1 MKPPAEKQDLQL
13 MSRMFGD
20 IAPRYDFV
28 TRTFSFGMDSRWKQL
43 AVVRARLPEN
53 AVVLDLACGTGDFS
67 ELILRKLPRSR
78 TVAADLTEPML
89 ELARKRGIRT
99 VVCADAQLLP
109 FPNDAFDCVFVGYGL
124 RNFPD
129 LTVALAEIAR
139 VLRPNGWLVTLDFF
153 LPANPILRRL
163 FLTILFTQGAAWGLL
178 LHGRPRTYTY
188 IPDSL
193 RNFMSARDLVTRLQ
207 SAGFSSVDCREFL
220 FGGIAVHWAI
230 KS

>member
-1 MKPPAEKQDLQL
+1 

-43 AVVRARLPEN
+43 AVDRSPLPAD

-67 ELILRKLPRSR
+67 ELVVRKLPKAWSIA
-78 TVAADLTEPML
+78 VDLTEPML
-89 ELARKRGIRT
+89 QLARQRGVHT
-99 VVCADAQLLP
+99 VVCADAQSLP
-109 FPNDAFDCVFVGYGL
+109 FPSGAFDCVFVGYGL
-124 RNFPD
+124 RNFPN
-129 LTVALAEIAR
+129 LPAAVAEIAR
-139 VLRPNGWLVTLDFF
+139 VLRPGGGAVTLDFF
-153 LPANPILRRL
+153 LPANPILRRA
-163 FLTILFTQGAAWGLL
+163 FLAILFIQGAAWGLL

-193 RNFMSARDLVTRLQ
+193 RGFMTARDLIGLLRGT
-207 SAGFSSVDCREFL
+207 GFSRVDSREFL
-220 FGGIAVHWAI
+220 FGGIAVHWAL